1 MADHI
6 TSKLNPDS
14 HLILDQPL
22 LRLPF
27 ELLRKNFKVAHLNV
41 EKESTA
47 LKSTLRETANA
58 SLNANASPDDVLK
71 NVDSMIARM
80 RGLKRKLTACSEEEN
95 RLHQQSQSRI
105 RHLGELYGMQS
116 LDDVKY
122 EEWSRTRLDRLLVDY
137 LLRYGYKESAAEL
150 AQEKGIGELVDVE
163 TFVQMSRISES
174 LRGGRV
180 TEALAW
186 CNENKKDL
194 RRMESKLEFTLRFQQ
209 YIEMIRTQD
218 EQKLLNAISHAK
230 KYLLPFKD
238 TFPGE
243 IQQVYGLLAFPPGV
257 GPDPY
262 AELYSDSRWS
272 DLSNLFMH
280 THNSLLSLPPVPL
293 LHIALS
299 AGLSALKTP
308 SCHSLH
314 TPSSTASICPICST
328 ELNDL
333 ARPLPYAHH
342 TNSHVDN
349 DLKLLPNGCAY
360 GKGRLEEYARKAG
373 LETGWYKDLRSGE
386 VYRCEEATT
395 VYIT

>member
-80 RGLKRKLTACSEEEN
+80 RGLKRKLTSCSEEEN

-122 EEWSRTRLDRLLVDY
+122 EQWSRTRLDRLLVDY
-137 LLRYGYKESAAEL
+137 LLRYGYKESASEL

-163 TFVQMSRISES
+163 TFVQMSRVSES
-174 LRGGRV
+174 LRHGRV

-218 EQKLLNAISHAK
+218 EQKLLNAITHAK

-238 TFPGE
+238 SFPGE

-314 TPSSTASICPICST
+314 PPSSTTSICPICST

-342 TNSHVDN
+342 TKSHVES

-360 GKGRLEEYARKAG
+360 GKRKLEEYARKAG
-373 LETGWYKDLRSGE
+373 LDAGWYKDLRSGE

-395 VYIT
+395 VYIS

>member
-80 RGLKRKLTACSEEEN
+80 RGLKRKLTSCSEEEN

-163 TFVQMSRISES
+163 TFC
-174 LRGGRV
+174 
-180 TEALAW
+180 A
-186 CNENKKDL
+186 
-194 RRMESKLEFTLRFQQ
+194 
-209 YIEMIRTQD
+209 D
-218 EQKLLNAISHAK
+218 E
-230 KYLLPFKD
+230 
-238 TFPGE
+238 
-243 IQQVYGLLAFPPGV
+243 
-257 GPDPY
+257 
-262 AELYSDSRWS
+262 
-272 DLSNLFMH
+272 
-280 THNSLLSLPPVPL
+280 
-293 LHIALS
+293 
-299 AGLSALKTP
+299 
-308 SCHSLH
+308 
-314 TPSSTASICPICST
+314 
-328 ELNDL
+328 
-333 ARPLPYAHH
+333 
-342 TNSHVDN
+342 
-349 DLKLLPNGCAY
+349 
-360 GKGRLEEYARKAG
+360 
-373 LETGWYKDLRSGE
+373 
-386 VYRCEEATT
+386 
-395 VYIT
+395 